1 MKGYLTLTTAVH
13 LKKRANIWLGIIQNF
28 STDTKY
34 FLISLYSIYSLVYE
48 EFTHAINYH
57 SSDDKMTD
65 LFHCKFDD
73 ANKLENIMT

>member
-1 MKGYLTLTTAVH
+1 MIEHTLG
-13 LKKRANIWLGIIQNF
+13 GIV
-28 STDTKY
+28 
-34 FLISLYSIYSLVYE
+34 SIYSLVYE

-73 ANKLENIMT
+73 ANKLEIIMT